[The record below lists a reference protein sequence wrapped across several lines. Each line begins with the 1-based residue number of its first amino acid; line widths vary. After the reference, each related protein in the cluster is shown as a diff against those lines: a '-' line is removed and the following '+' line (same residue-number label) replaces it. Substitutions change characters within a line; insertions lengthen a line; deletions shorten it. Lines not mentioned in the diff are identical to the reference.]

1 MTGIIGIS
9 LSTSAAA
16 VPYLQ
21 TTALN
26 AVKKAVIARGGVTMT
41 VNSALRTL
49 PQQLSSCFVE
59 KKTQPSPLL
68 AIKYFMGSVL
78 KMKY

>member
-1 MTGIIGIS
+1 LAITIKTPRNLNQIVKIKLVKSMTGIIGIS
-9 LSTSAAA
+9 LGTSTAA

-26 AVKKAVIARGGVTMT
+26 AVKKAVIARGGVTLT

-49 PQQLSSCFVE
+49 PQQLSFCFV
-59 KKTQPSPLL
+59 
-68 AIKYFMGSVL
+68 YH
-78 KMKY
+78 

>member
-9 LSTSAAA
+9 LSTSAAS

-49 PQQLSSCFVE
+49 PQQLSSC
-59 KKTQPSPLL
+59 L
-68 AIKYFMGSVL
+68 VL
-78 KMKY
+78 

>member
-9 LSTSAAA
+9 LGTSTAA

-49 PQQLSSCFVE
+49 PQQLSF
-59 KKTQPSPLL
+59 LL
-68 AIKYFMGSVL
+68 
-78 KMKY
+78 

>member
-1 MTGIIGIS
+1 MTGIIGVS
-9 LSTSAAA
+9 LGTSTAA

-49 PQQLSSCFVE
+49 TQQLSF
-59 KKTQPSPLL
+59 LL
-68 AIKYFMGSVL
+68 NNISDWGFKLIFL
-78 KMKY
+78 KI